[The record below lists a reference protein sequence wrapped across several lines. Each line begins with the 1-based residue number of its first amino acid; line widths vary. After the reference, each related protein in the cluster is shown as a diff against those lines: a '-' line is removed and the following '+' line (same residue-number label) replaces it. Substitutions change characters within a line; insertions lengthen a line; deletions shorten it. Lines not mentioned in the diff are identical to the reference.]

1 MQIFITGA
9 NGFIGGAV
17 ASALVANGHA
27 VRGLVR
33 SKAKVDAV
41 AACGVEAVVG
51 SLDDAALLQAEA
63 RAADAVINAASS
75 DHRGAVEALI
85 AGLSGSGKPLI
96 HSSGSSIVAD
106 LAMGEPSDRI
116 FHEAT
121 PIEPHADKAARVAID
136 RLVLAASG
144 IRSVVLCNTMIYG
157 NALGAP
163 AQSVQIPALLRQ
175 AKASG
180 VARYIGRGLNRWS
193 NVHIADVATLY
204 TLALA
209 KAPAGTFMYVESGE
223 EALAEISKA
232 IAARLGLGVSSM
244 PISTTSAAAAR
255 SILPPRSSRSWSSS
269 ARANP
274 VRVEAPLPFIA
285 ASGCCMGRLALRRA
299 RDCATISPCP
309 LPSSPPKSERRGS
322 RSASRTSPRS
332 MSRPSSTPPTERCSG
347 AAASTAPSIARRG
360 LTFSRSVA
368 RSAAATPARPR
379 SPAAI
384 ASKPSTSSTPSGR
397 CGAAAARARTTC
409 LRPVTARR
417 WRSQRHSA

>member
-17 ASALVANGHA
+17 ASALIADGHI

-33 SKAKVDAV
+33 SKAKADVV

-51 SLDDAALLQAEA
+51 SLDDAALSQAEA
-63 RAADAVINAASS
+63 RAADAVVNAASS

-85 AGLSGSGKPLI
+85 AALSGSGKPLI

-121 PIEPHADKAARVAID
+121 PIEPHPDKAARVAID

-163 AQSVQIPALLRQ
+163 AQSVQIPALVRQ

-193 NVHIADVATLY
+193 NVHIADVAALY
-204 TLALA
+204 TLAIA

-232 IAARLGLGVSSM
+232 IAARLGLGAPQSWSAEQAIAAWGWNMAVFSLGSN
-244 PISTTSAAAAR
+244 SRVRGKAAAD
-255 SILPPRSSRSWSSS
+255 LGWS
-269 ARANP
+269 
-274 VRVEAPLPFIA
+274 
-285 ASGCCMGRLALRRA
+285 
-299 RDCATISPCP
+299 
-309 LPSSPPKSERRGS
+309 
-322 RSASRTSPRS
+322 
-332 MSRPSSTPPTERCSG
+332 PTQ
-347 AAASTAPSIARRG
+347 
-360 LTFSRSVA
+360 RSVT
-368 RSAAATPARPR
+368 RW
-379 SPAAI
+379 I
-384 ASKPSTSSTPSGR
+384 ASELT
-397 CGAAAARARTTC
+397 
-409 LRPVTARR
+409 
-417 WRSQRHSA
+417 